1 MEKFRKTTEDDLTEL
16 MALIEEGIAF
26 LKAQG
31 SPQWQNG
38 YGPKDT
44 QIKEDIAKGESY
56 VLVKDGKI
64 AASAAL
70 VSGDDPVYNAIT
82 GAGWDG
88 NGLYLSIHRVVVSS
102 HFKGQKLSAKLLQA
116 LEVVA
121 LERGIVDLR
130 IDTYKANIGMQK
142 NIQAAGYQYKG
153 EVTFPFPNGERLAFQ
168 KRLITN

>member
-1 MEKFRKTTEDDLTEL
+1 MEKFRKTTEGDLTEL

-38 YGPKDT
+38 YGPKET

-64 AASAAL
+64 SASAAL

-88 NGLYLSIHRVVVSS
+88 NGPYPVSYT
-102 HFKGQKLSAKLLQA
+102 HLTLP
-116 LEVVA
+116 
-121 LERGIVDLR
+121 
-130 IDTYKANIGMQK
+130 T
-142 NIQAAGYQYKG
+142 
-153 EVTFPFPNGERLAFQ
+153 T
-168 KRLITN
+168 

>member
-38 YGPKDT
+38 YGPKEI

-64 AASAAL
+64 
-70 VSGDDPVYNAIT
+70 
-82 GAGWDG
+82 
-88 NGLYLSIHRVVVSS
+88 
-102 HFKGQKLSAKLLQA
+102 
-116 LEVVA
+116 
-121 LERGIVDLR
+121 
-130 IDTYKANIGMQK
+130 
-142 NIQAAGYQYKG
+142 
-153 EVTFPFPNGERLAFQ
+153 
-168 KRLITN
+168 